1 MAEIDERLE
10 AQENWVSEVIQ
21 EVTKGRDETHELIG
35 IIKGME
41 SRMGSMEESL
51 KEIIEIIGRGNKTS
65 SASGRNLQFGNFD
78 QMSQAMANEAT
89 PEINFCLFY
98 NLLRRDQRFEI
109 SFVRICVEPYSTEEE
124 VQNLSLFS
132 FSGPP
137 RPETTVPFIGKA
149 VFGFKSSIASV
160 GSMLFCLGG
169 FILDQISNKVT
180 KFNPS
185 SPQFKLISCC
195 NMIAAR
201 QSPSVISSAGI
212 LYVFGGLPYHT
223 EQKKSTPWAEY
234 LNTTLPENQQQWMP
248 LDLPEH
254 QWMPLD
260 LPEDH
265 FAHVSMISCL
275 FVIPYNQ
282 AGTIFLIGF
291 SRNLGINKSKSV
303 GAILFDTTDMSF
315 KEFNLIGMPLLTHVS
330 NPVTIVEDRTMYWYH
345 REYLHAYDFD
355 NHVHYSALTSNSVL
369 SHFGFRFSASRW
381 GPLLGHL
388 DKNMFCFFTL
398 HCHGDSEPLRILE
411 CTKFRATKVLD
422 KSGKSGH
429 LDLEL
434 VGYQSY
440 HCDVLG
446 ELSGVLPI
454 SLRG

>member
-1 MAEIDERLE
+1 
-10 AQENWVSEVIQ
+10 
-21 EVTKGRDETHELIG
+21 
-35 IIKGME
+35 
-41 SRMGSMEESL
+41 MGSMEESL

-65 SASGRNLQFGNFD
+65 SASGRNLQFGKLNQSLNHSNFD

-89 PEINFCLFY
+89 PEINFCLFF
-98 NLLRRDQRFEI
+98 NFLHRDQRFEI

-124 VQNLSLFS
+124 LQNLSLLGL
-132 FSGPP
+132 SGPPRPPRPP

-149 VFGFKSSIASV
+149 VFPFKSSIASV

-185 SPQFKLISCC
+185 SPQFQLISCC

-223 EQKKSTPWAEY
+223 EEKKSTPWAEY
-234 LNTTLPENQQQWMP
+234 LNTTLPENQQ
-248 LDLPEH
+248 

-355 NHVHYSALTSNSVL
+355 NHVLYSALTSNSVL

-388 DKNMFCFFTL
+388 DKNLFCFFTL
-398 HCHGDSEPLRILE
+398 HCYGDSYSEALRILE

-429 LDLEL
+429 LDLEP

-440 HCDVLG
+440 HCDVLR